1 MMKKM
6 LFACCVLIQ
15 ILAFS
20 ACKEKENGGYQVSSV
35 SIRLVYPE
43 GSGFEP
49 VEGVSVTL
57 KNTSGST
64 TFSQSTNAEGV
75 AVFEVPQGIYEASAS
90 DKRVADKHACDI
102 SCVTHL
108 SFSVPHHLPDFTP
121 DYTFYTLIY
130 LSSLCLEA
138 LSVSVERGDMIS
150 YYVEKL
156 HARHFSAV
164 RNFRAPPFAVVA

>member
-15 ILAFS
+15 ILVFS

-57 KNTSGST
+57 KNTSGSH
-64 TFSQSTNAEGV
+64 
-75 AVFEVPQGIYEASAS
+75 P
-90 DKRVADKHACDI
+90 DKY
-102 SCVTHL
+102 SL
-108 SFSVPHHLPDFTP
+108 S
-121 DYTFYTLIY
+121 INY
-130 LSSLCLEA
+130 LGFF
-138 LSVSVERGDMIS
+138 VSVLCSVFFEKVPFRQNS
-150 YYVEKL
+150 PLFPYVFQ
-156 HARHFSAV
+156 HV
-164 RNFRAPPFAVVA
+164 RFLSLTKHNPKFT

>member
-6 LFACCVLIQ
+6 LSACCALIL

-75 AVFEVPQGIYEASAS
+75 AVFEVRKVFMKLRLPTNGWPMPKCI
-90 DKRVADKHACDI
+90 
-102 SCVTHL
+102 
-108 SFSVPHHLPDFTP
+108 FSMD
-121 DYTFYTLIY
+121 
-130 LSSLCLEA
+130 
-138 LSVSVERGDMIS
+138 
-150 YYVEKL
+150 
-156 HARHFSAV
+156 
-164 RNFRAPPFAVVA
+164 

>member
-15 ILAFS
+15 ILVFS
-20 ACKEKENGGYQVSSV
+20 ACKEKENSGYQVSSV

-64 TFSQSTNAEGV
+64 
-75 AVFEVPQGIYEASAS
+75 P
-90 DKRVADKHACDI
+90 
-102 SCVTHL
+102 
-108 SFSVPHHLPDFTP
+108 
-121 DYTFYTLIY
+121 
-130 LSSLCLEA
+130 
-138 LSVSVERGDMIS
+138 SVSRPMRKEWLFLKCRKVSM
-150 YYVEKL
+150 KL
-156 HARHFSAV
+156 RLPTNGWPMPKCIFSMD
-164 RNFRAPPFAVVA
+164 

>member
-1 MMKKM
+1 MRFNRE
-6 LFACCVLIQ
+6 L
-15 ILAFS
+15 
-20 ACKEKENGGYQVSSV
+20 
-35 SIRLVYPE
+35 
-43 GSGFEP
+43 
-49 VEGVSVTL
+49 VSVFCVDCLLFFRRFLRIFVPDRKRMKQIFGTYCL
-57 KNTSGST
+57 LLVSLWVLVVGVFPHHHHNEAFCVSPDMETCASSSHDGC
-64 TFSQSTNAEGV
+64 EGRHHCT
-75 AVFEVPQGIYEASAS
+75 G
-90 DKRVADKHACDI
+90 DADKHACDI

-138 LSVSVERGDMIS
+138 PSVSVERGDMIS

>member
-6 LFACCVLIQ
+6 LSACCALIL

-35 SIRLVYPE
+35 SIRLVYPK

-75 AVFEVPQGIYEASAS
+75 VVFEVPKGIYEASAS
-90 DKRVADKHACDI
+90 DKRVADAK
-102 SCVTHL
+102 V
-108 SFSVPHHLPDFTP
+108 
-121 DYTFYTLIY
+121 Y
-130 LSSLCLEA
+130 L
-138 LSVSVERGDMIS
+138 
-150 YYVEKL
+150 
-156 HARHFSAV
+156 F
-164 RNFRAPPFAVVA
+164 N

>member
-6 LFACCVLIQ
+6 LSAYCALIL

-90 DKRVADKHACDI
+90 DKRVADAK
-102 SCVTHL
+102 V
-108 SFSVPHHLPDFTP
+108 
-121 DYTFYTLIY
+121 YLIHR
-130 LSSLCLEA
+130 S
-138 LSVSVERGDMIS
+138 M
-150 YYVEKL
+150 
-156 HARHFSAV
+156 
-164 RNFRAPPFAVVA
+164 

>member
-1 MMKKM
+1 MSLMKKM
-6 LFACCVLIQ
+6 LSACCALIL

-20 ACKEKENGGYQVSSV
+20 ACKEKENSGYQLSSV

-43 GSGFEP
+43 GNGFEP

-90 DKRVADKHACDI
+90 DKRVADDK
-102 SCVTHL
+102 VYLFNEMNT
-108 SFSVPHHLPDFTP
+108 SVILF
-121 DYTFYTLIY
+121 FFF
-130 LSSLCLEA
+130 
-138 LSVSVERGDMIS
+138 V
-150 YYVEKL
+150 
-156 HARHFSAV
+156 
-164 RNFRAPPFAVVA
+164 

>member
-15 ILAFS
+15 ILVFS
-20 ACKEKENGGYQVSSV
+20 ACKEKENSGYQVSSV

-75 AVFEVPQGIYEASAS
+75 IIRKSKCSRISKPKVHFT
-90 DKRVADKHACDI
+90 KRNV
-102 SCVTHL
+102 
-108 SFSVPHHLPDFTP
+108 
-121 DYTFYTLIY
+121 
-130 LSSLCLEA
+130 
-138 LSVSVERGDMIS
+138 
-150 YYVEKL
+150 
-156 HARHFSAV
+156 
-164 RNFRAPPFAVVA
+164 